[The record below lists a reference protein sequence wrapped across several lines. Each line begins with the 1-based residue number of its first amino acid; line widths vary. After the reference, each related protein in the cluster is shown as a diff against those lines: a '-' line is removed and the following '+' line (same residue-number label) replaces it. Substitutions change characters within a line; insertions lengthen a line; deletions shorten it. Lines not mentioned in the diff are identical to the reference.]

1 MPLSLYVFSRLIRQF
16 QNSDI
21 SLTNQVQNLQAER
34 PSARRTQTPPADA
47 SGLNSGRPQVPR
59 PHGPFSIVALFVE
72 LPRAPHPSPAFLD
85 GSAVRCGHRGGRG
98 ASHCCELW
106 GQDSAGD
113 RRSPPLSSPAAQAP
127 ASPPASC
134 HASVTVPSP
143 RAQRRIS
150 RRTRRAASC
159 CESRDGASRRSARLR
174 RSRHRGQRAQL
185 MPRARDARSQQR
197 LPGWPS
203 RSLGT
208 LHRPARSRLT
218 PRASHKH
225 LLCEDP
231 AGGRAQDQQL
241 PSGTS
246 SRAAGQL

>member
-1 MPLSLYVFSRLIRQF
+1 M
-16 QNSDI
+16 
-21 SLTNQVQNLQAER
+21 
-34 PSARRTQTPPADA
+34 
-47 SGLNSGRPQVPR
+47 
-59 PHGPFSIVALFVE
+59 
-72 LPRAPHPSPAFLD
+72 
-85 GSAVRCGHRGGRG
+85 RCGHRGGRG

-113 RRSPPLSSPAAQAP
+113 RRSPPLSSPAAEAP

-134 HASVTVPSP
+134 HAGVTVPSP

-197 LPGWPS
+197 LPGWPPGPS
-203 RSLGT
+203 APSTVPHAAGSLHEPHTSICSVKILQVGVPRT
-208 LHRPARSRLT
+208 SSCPRGRAAVRL
-218 PRASHKH
+218 AS
-225 LLCEDP
+225 CDRG
-231 AGGRAQDQQL
+231 GGRRRGSEALGPGPLHSQ
-241 PSGTS
+241 PNGP
-246 SRAAGQL
+246 